1 MNNKPIRIILAD
13 DHKLSRESW
22 SMLLGF
28 DERFEVIHT
37 SDNGQDAIDKSLQLR
52 PDIVV
57 LDINMY
63 PVDGFQAVR
72 SILAADPTMKVIGIS
87 INNHPSYADRMLEL
101 GARGFIIKGSSFD
114 TIADTIVSVHAG
126 NVVSVQTH

>member
-1 MNNKPIRIILAD
+1 MNNKPIRIVLAD

-28 DERFEVIHT
+28 DPRFEVVHT
-37 SDNGQDAIDKSLQLR
+37 ADNGQDAIDKTLQLR
-52 PDIVV
+52 PDIML
-57 LDINMY
+57 LDINMH
-63 PVDGFQAVR
+63 PVDGFQVVR
-72 SILAADPTMKVIGIS
+72 SILSAEPTMRIIGIS

-126 NVVSVQTH
+126 NVVSVQSH